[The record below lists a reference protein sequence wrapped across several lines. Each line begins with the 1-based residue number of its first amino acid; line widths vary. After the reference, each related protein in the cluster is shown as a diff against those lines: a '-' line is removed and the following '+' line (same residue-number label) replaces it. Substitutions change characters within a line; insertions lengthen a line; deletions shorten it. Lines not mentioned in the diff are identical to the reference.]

1 MDQGLTKSIGVSNF
15 NLQMMADLLCY
26 CRHKPVVNEIELNPT
41 IIQEELLR
49 FLKAQNIYAI
59 AYSPV
64 CRLGTV
70 DNDALWQNE
79 RFDKKTLMLENLLT
93 IQFNRE

>member
-1 MDQGLTKSIGVSNF
+1 
-15 NLQMMADLLCY
+15 MMADLLCY

-49 FLKAQNIYAI
+49 FHKAQDIYAI

-64 CRLGTV
+64 CRMGQV
-70 DNDALWQNE
+70 ENDELW
-79 RFDKKTLMLENLLT
+79 
-93 IQFNRE
+93 